1 MYYAIRLYS
10 TPKNVLLHF
19 QKCCAKSTKVKI
31 IDVTKCLK
39 ICALYWIFIA
49 EKLTAAYGSS
59 LFKLKEKVFLKS
71 LTNIRTKCQEF
82 LMVNLKFLITHT
94 N

>member
-19 QKCCAKSTKVKI
+19 QKCCHCCAKRTKVKI

-59 LFKLKEKVFLKS
+59 LFKLKENIFKVETRNYS
-71 LTNIRTKCQEF
+71 EIYMDRQ
-82 LMVNLKFLITHT
+82 
-94 N
+94 